1 MGECEVKISISEK
14 EVQELYKKIRVT
26 GEVWLVTINRGVILK
41 AKAKTAMADELL
53 RKKPETIVGCYD
65 ELVQF
70 NHLIDDL
77 EYCGA
82 VIE

>member
-1 MGECEVKISISEK
+1 MKIAEK

-26 GEVWLVTINRGVILK
+26 GELWLVTINRGVILK
-41 AKAKTAMADELL
+41 AKAKTTMADELF
-53 RKKPETIVGCYD
+53 RKKPETIVECYD
-65 ELVQF
+65 EQIQF
-70 NHLIDDL
+70 NHLVDDF